1 MGSEKMAEIEEIYED
16 DQDEVEEQLDIED
29 AAIDEDEGEPEDK
42 AESEDSDE
50 IIVAIDGEESPPQEE
65 QAAPEWVRE
74 LRREHRELKKR
85 NRELESRVSQSTETN
100 PVVTLGAKPS
110 LEALDYDTEKYEQS
124 LADWYER
131 KRLVDDQQTKARRS
145 EEEQQRAWNAKLEG
159 YVEAKTKLKVRD
171 YDDAEEVAQQL
182 FNVVQQGVMIQ
193 GAENPALVIYALGK
207 NPKKAKELAAIDDPV
222 KFAFAVAKL
231 ESQLKISN
239 RKAATKPE
247 KTFSAT
253 APARGAVDST
263 LERLREEAS
272 KTGNM
277 DKVMAYKR
285 AQKQAAK

>member
-1 MGSEKMAEIEEIYED
+1 MKSMRVSLKH
-16 DQDEVEEQLDIED
+16 
-29 AAIDEDEGEPEDK
+29 K

-50 IIVAIDGEESPPQEE
+50 IVVSIDGEEPPPQE

-85 NRELESRVSQSTETN
+85 NRELESRVNQSIETN
-100 PVVTLGAKPS
+100 PVVNLGPKPN

-131 KRLVDDQQTKARRS
+131 KRLVDEQQSQVRRA
-145 EEEQQRAWNAKLEG
+145 EEEQQQAWNAKLEG

-171 YDDAEEVAQQL
+171 YDDAEEVAQQM
-182 FNVVQQGVMIQ
+182 FNVVQQGVVIQ

-231 ESQLKISN
+231 ESNLKIGN
-239 RKAATKPE
+239 RKAATQPE
-247 KTFSAT
+247 RTVSAT
-253 APARGAVDST
+253 APSSGAVDST
-263 LERLREEAS
+263 LERLREEAAR
-272 KTGNM
+272 TGNM

-285 AQKQAAK
+285 AQKRAAK

>member
-1 MGSEKMAEIEEIYED
+1 MAEIEEIYED
-16 DQDEVEEQLDIED
+16 DQDEVEEELDIED

-50 IIVAIDGEESPPQEE
+50 IIVAIDGEEPPPQEE

-131 KRLVDDQQTKARRS
+131 KRLVDDQQAKARRS

>member
-1 MGSEKMAEIEEIYED
+1 MAEIEEIYED
-16 DQDEVEEQLDIED
+16 DQDEVEEQLYIED

-50 IIVAIDGEESPPQEE
+50 IIVAIDGEEPPPQEE

-131 KRLVDDQQTKARRS
+131 KRLVDDQQAKARRA

-239 RKAATKPE
+239 RKAATKP
-247 KTFSAT
+247 
-253 APARGAVDST
+253 
-263 LERLREEAS
+263 
-272 KTGNM
+272 
-277 DKVMAYKR
+277 
-285 AQKQAAK
+285 

>member
-1 MGSEKMAEIEEIYED
+1 MAEIEEIYED
-16 DQDEVEEQLDIED
+16 DQDEVEEELDIED
-29 AAIDEDEGEPEDK
+29 AAIDEDEGEPEEK

-50 IIVAIDGEESPPQEE
+50 IIVAIDGEEPPPQEE

-131 KRLVDDQQTKARRS
+131 KRLVDDQQAKARRS

>member
-1 MGSEKMAEIEEIYED
+1 MAEVEEIYEE
-16 DQDEVEEQLDIED
+16 QDVEEELEIED
-29 AAIDEDEGEPEDK
+29 AAIDEVDEGEPEEE
-42 AESEDSDE
+42 AESEEPDE
-50 IIVAIDGEESPPQEE
+50 IVVSIDGEEPPPQEE

-85 NRELESRVSQSTETN
+85 NRELESRVSQSAETN
-100 PVVTLGAKPS
+100 PAVTLGAKPS
-110 LEALDYDTEKYEQS
+110 LENLDYDTEKYEQS

-131 KRLVDDQQTKARRS
+131 KRLVDDQQSQARRS
-145 EEEQQRAWNAKLEG
+145 EEEQQQAWNAKLEG

-171 YDDAEEVAQQL
+171 YDDAEEVAQQM
-182 FNVVQQGVMIQ
+182 FNVVQQGVVIQ

-231 ESQLKISN
+231 ESNLKIGN
-239 RKAATKPE
+239 RKASTQPE
-247 KTFSAT
+247 RTVSAT
-253 APARGAVDST
+253 ARSSGSVDST

>member
-1 MGSEKMAEIEEIYED
+1 MAEIEEIYED

-131 KRLVDDQQTKARRS
+131 KRLVDDQQAKARRS

-171 YDDAEEVAQQL
+171 YEDAEEVAQQL

>member
-1 MGSEKMAEIEEIYED
+1 MAEIEEIYED
-16 DQDEVEEQLDIED
+16 DQDEVEEELDIED

-50 IIVAIDGEESPPQEE
+50 IIVAIDGEEPPPQEE

-100 PVVTLGAKPS
+100 PVVNLGPKPN
-110 LEALDYDTEKYEQS
+110 LEALDYDTDKYEQS
-124 LADWYER
+124 LANWYER
-131 KRLVDDQQTKARRS
+131 KRLVDDQQAKARRA

>member
-1 MGSEKMAEIEEIYED
+1 MAEIEEIYED
-16 DQDEVEEQLDIED
+16 DQDEVEEELDIED

-50 IIVAIDGEESPPQEE
+50 IIVAIDGEEPPPQEE

-110 LEALDYDTEKYEQS
+110 LEALDYDTDKYEQS

-131 KRLVDDQQTKARRS
+131 KLLVDDQQTQARRS

-159 YVEAKTKLKVRD
+159 YVAAKTKLKVRD

>member
-1 MGSEKMAEIEEIYED
+1 MAEIEEIYED

-131 KRLVDDQQTKARRS
+131 KRLVDDQQAKARRS

-171 YDDAEEVAQQL
+171 YDDAEEVAQQV

>member
-1 MGSEKMAEIEEIYED
+1 MAEVEEIYEEE
-16 DQDEVEEQLDIED
+16 QDVEEELEIED
-29 AAIDEDEGEPEDK
+29 AAIDEVDEGEPEAEE
-42 AESEDSDE
+42 AESEEPDE
-50 IIVAIDGEESPPQEE
+50 IVVSIDGEEPPPQEE

-85 NRELESRVSQSTETN
+85 NRELESRVNQSTETN
-100 PVVTLGAKPS
+100 PVVNLGPKPN

-131 KRLVDDQQTKARRS
+131 KKLVDDQQSQVRRA
-145 EEEQQRAWNAKLEG
+145 EEEQQQAWNAKLEG

-171 YDDAEEVAQQL
+171 YDDAEEVAQQM
-182 FNVVQQGVMIQ
+182 FNVVQQGVVIQ

-231 ESQLKISN
+231 ESNLKIGN
-239 RKAATKPE
+239 RKAATQPE
-247 KTFSAT
+247 RTVSAT
-253 APARGAVDST
+253 APSSGAVDST
-263 LERLREEAS
+263 LERLREVAAR
-272 KTGNM
+272 TGNM

-285 AQKQAAK
+285 AQKRAAK

>member
-1 MGSEKMAEIEEIYED
+1 MAEIEEIYED
-16 DQDEVEEQLDIED
+16 DQDEVEEELDIED

-42 AESEDSDE
+42 VESEDSDE
-50 IIVAIDGEESPPQEE
+50 IIVAIDGEEPPPQEE

-100 PVVTLGAKPS
+100 PVVNLGPKPN

-124 LADWYER
+124 LANWYER
-131 KRLVDDQQTKARRS
+131 KRLVDDQQAKARRA

>member
-1 MGSEKMAEIEEIYED
+1 MAEVEEIYEEE
-16 DQDEVEEQLDIED
+16 QDVEEELEIED
-29 AAIDEDEGEPEDK
+29 AAIDEVDEGEPEAEE
-42 AESEDSDE
+42 AESEEPDE
-50 IIVAIDGEESPPQEE
+50 IVVSIDGEEPPPQEE

-85 NRELESRVSQSTETN
+85 NRELESRVNQSAETN
-100 PVVTLGAKPS
+100 PVVNLGPKPN

-131 KRLVDDQQTKARRS
+131 KKLVDDQQSQVRRA
-145 EEEQQRAWNAKLEG
+145 EEEQQQAWNAKLEG

-171 YDDAEEVAQQL
+171 YDDAEEVAQQM
-182 FNVVQQGVMIQ
+182 FNVVQQGVVIQ

-231 ESQLKISN
+231 ESNLKIGN
-239 RKAATKPE
+239 RKAATQPE
-247 KTFSAT
+247 RTVSAT
-253 APARGAVDST
+253 APSSGAVDST
-263 LERLREEAS
+263 LERLREEAAR
-272 KTGNM
+272 TGNM

-285 AQKQAAK
+285 AQKRAAK

>member
-1 MGSEKMAEIEEIYED
+1 MAEIEEIYED
-16 DQDEVEEQLDIED
+16 DQDEVKEQLDIED

-131 KRLVDDQQTKARRS
+131 KRLVDDQQAKARRS

>member
-1 MGSEKMAEIEEIYED
+1 MAEVEEIYEEE
-16 DQDEVEEQLDIED
+16 QDVEEELEIED
-29 AAIDEDEGEPEDK
+29 AAIDEVDEGEPEAEE
-42 AESEDSDE
+42 AESEEPDE
-50 IIVAIDGEESPPQEE
+50 IVVSIDGEEPPPQEE

-85 NRELESRVSQSTETN
+85 NRELESRVNQSTETN
-100 PVVTLGAKPS
+100 PVVNLGPKPN

-131 KRLVDDQQTKARRS
+131 KKLVDDQQSQVRRA
-145 EEEQQRAWNAKLEG
+145 EEEQQQAWNAKLEG

-171 YDDAEEVAQQL
+171 YDDAEEVAQQM
-182 FNVVQQGVMIQ
+182 FNVVQQGVVIQ

-231 ESQLKISN
+231 ESNLKIGN
-239 RKAATKPE
+239 RKAATQPE
-247 KTFSAT
+247 RTVSAT
-253 APARGAVDST
+253 APSSGAVDST
-263 LERLREEAS
+263 LERLREEAAR
-272 KTGNM
+272 TGNM

>member
-1 MGSEKMAEIEEIYED
+1 MAEIEEIYED

-100 PVVTLGAKPS
+100 PVVNLGPKPN

-124 LADWYER
+124 LANWYER
-131 KRLVDDQQTKARRS
+131 KRLVDDQQAKARRA

>member
-1 MGSEKMAEIEEIYED
+1 MAEVEEIYEEE
-16 DQDEVEEQLDIED
+16 QDVEEELEIED

-50 IIVAIDGEESPPQEE
+50 IVVSIDGEEPPPQEE

-74 LRREHRELKKR
+74 LRREHRELKRR
-85 NRELESRVSQSTETN
+85 NRELESRVNQSIETN
-100 PVVTLGAKPS
+100 PVVNLGPKPN

-131 KRLVDDQQTKARRS
+131 KKLVDEQQSQVRRA
-145 EEEQQRAWNAKLEG
+145 EEEQKQAWNAKLEG

-182 FNVVQQGVMIQ
+182 FNVVQQGVVIQ

-231 ESQLKISN
+231 ESNLKIGN
-239 RKAATKPE
+239 RKAATQPE
-247 KTFSAT
+247 RTVSAT
-253 APARGAVDST
+253 APSSGAVDST
-263 LERLREEAS
+263 LERLREEAAR
-272 KTGNM
+272 TGNM

-285 AQKQAAK
+285 AQKRAAK

>member
-1 MGSEKMAEIEEIYED
+1 MAEVEEIYEEE
-16 DQDEVEEQLDIED
+16 QDVEEELEIED
-29 AAIDEDEGEPEDK
+29 AAIDEFDEGEPEEEAD
-42 AESEDSDE
+42 SEEPDE
-50 IIVAIDGEESPPQEE
+50 IVVSIDGEEPPPQEE

-100 PVVTLGAKPS
+100 PVVNLGPKPN

-131 KRLVDDQQTKARRS
+131 KRLVDDQQGQVRRA
-145 EEEQQRAWNAKLEG
+145 EEEQQQAWNAKLEG

-171 YDDAEEVAQQL
+171 YDDAEEVAQQM
-182 FNVVQQGVMIQ
+182 FNVVQQGVVIQ

-231 ESQLKISN
+231 ESNLKIGN
-239 RKAATKPE
+239 RKAATQPE
-247 KTFSAT
+247 RTVSAT
-253 APARGAVDST
+253 APSSGSVDST

-285 AQKQAAK
+285 AQKRAAK

>member
-1 MGSEKMAEIEEIYED
+1 MAEIEEIYED
-16 DQDEVEEQLDIED
+16 DQDEVEEELDIED

-131 KRLVDDQQTKARRS
+131 KRLVDDQQAKARRS

>member
-1 MGSEKMAEIEEIYED
+1 MAEVEEIYEEE
-16 DQDEVEEQLDIED
+16 QDVEEELEIED

-50 IIVAIDGEESPPQEE
+50 IVVSIDGEEPPPQE

-85 NRELESRVSQSTETN
+85 NRELESRVNQSTETN
-100 PVVTLGAKPS
+100 PVVNLGPKPN

-131 KRLVDDQQTKARRS
+131 KKLVDEQQSQVRRA
-145 EEEQQRAWNAKLEG
+145 EEEQKQAWNAKLEG

-171 YDDAEEVAQQL
+171 YDDAEEVAQQM
-182 FNVVQQGVMIQ
+182 FNVVQQGVVIQ

-231 ESQLKISN
+231 ESNLKIGN
-239 RKAATKPE
+239 RKAATQPE
-247 KTFSAT
+247 RTVSAT
-253 APARGAVDST
+253 APSSGAVDST
-263 LERLREEAS
+263 LERLREEAAR
-272 KTGNM
+272 TGNM

-285 AQKQAAK
+285 AQKRAAK

>member
-1 MGSEKMAEIEEIYED
+1 MAEVEEIYEEQD
-16 DQDEVEEQLDIED
+16 DVEEELEIED
-29 AAIDEDEGEPEDK
+29 AAIDEVDEGEPEEE
-42 AESEDSDE
+42 AESEEPDE
-50 IIVAIDGEESPPQEE
+50 IVVSIDGEEPPPQEE

-85 NRELESRVSQSTETN
+85 NRELESRVSQSAETN
-100 PVVTLGAKPS
+100 PAVTLGAKPS
-110 LEALDYDTEKYEQS
+110 LENLDYDTEKYEQS

-131 KRLVDDQQTKARRS
+131 KRLVDDQQSQARRS
-145 EEEQQRAWNAKLEG
+145 EEEQQQAWNAKLEG
-159 YVEAKTKLKVRD
+159 YVEAKTKLKVKD

-182 FNVVQQGVMIQ
+182 FNVVQQGVVIQ

-207 NPKKAKELAAIDDPV
+207 NPEKAKELAAIDDPV

-231 ESQLKISN
+231 ESKLKVGN
-239 RKAATKPE
+239 RKAATQPE
-247 KTFSAT
+247 RTVSAT
-253 APARGAVDST
+253 ARSSGSVDST

>member
-1 MGSEKMAEIEEIYED
+1 MAEVEEIYEEE
-16 DQDEVEEQLDIED
+16 QDVEEELEIED
-29 AAIDEDEGEPEDK
+29 AAIDEVDEGEPEAEE
-42 AESEDSDE
+42 AESEEPDE
-50 IIVAIDGEESPPQEE
+50 IVVSIDGEEPPPQEE

-85 NRELESRVSQSTETN
+85 NRELESRVNQSTETN
-100 PVVTLGAKPS
+100 PVVNLGPKPN

-131 KRLVDDQQTKARRS
+131 KKLVDDQQSQVRRA
-145 EEEQQRAWNAKLEG
+145 EEEQQQAWNAKLEG

-171 YDDAEEVAQQL
+171 YDDAEEVAQQM
-182 FNVVQQGVMIQ
+182 FNVVQQGVVIQ

-231 ESQLKISN
+231 ESNLKIGN
-239 RKAATKPE
+239 RKAATQPE
-247 KTFSAT
+247 RTVSAT
-253 APARGAVDST
+253 ASSSGAVDST
-263 LERLREEAS
+263 LERLREEAAR
-272 KTGNM
+272 TGNM

-285 AQKQAAK
+285 AQKRAAK

>member
-1 MGSEKMAEIEEIYED
+1 MAEIEEIYED

-50 IIVAIDGEESPPQEE
+50 IIVAIDGEEPPPQEE

-100 PVVTLGAKPS
+100 PVVNLGPKPN

-131 KRLVDDQQTKARRS
+131 KRLVDDQQAKARRS

>member
-1 MGSEKMAEIEEIYED
+1 MAEVEEIYEEE
-16 DQDEVEEQLDIED
+16 QDVEEELEIED
-29 AAIDEDEGEPEDK
+29 AAIDEVDEGEPEAEE
-42 AESEDSDE
+42 AESEEPDE
-50 IIVAIDGEESPPQEE
+50 IVVSIDGEEPPPQEE

-85 NRELESRVSQSTETN
+85 NRELESRVNQSTETN
-100 PVVTLGAKPS
+100 PVVNLGPKPN

-131 KRLVDDQQTKARRS
+131 KKLVDDQQSQARRS
-145 EEEQQRAWNAKLEG
+145 EEEQQQAWNAKLEG

-171 YDDAEEVAQQL
+171 YDDAEEVAQQM
-182 FNVVQQGVMIQ
+182 FNVVQQGVVIQ

-231 ESQLKISN
+231 ESNLKIGN
-239 RKAATKPE
+239 RKAATQPE
-247 KTFSAT
+247 RTVSAT
-253 APARGAVDST
+253 APSSGAVDST
-263 LERLREEAS
+263 LERLREEAAR
-272 KTGNM
+272 TGNM

>member
-1 MGSEKMAEIEEIYED
+1 MAEVEEIYEEE
-16 DQDEVEEQLDIED
+16 QDVEEELEIED
-29 AAIDEDEGEPEDK
+29 AAIDEVDEGEPETEE
-42 AESEDSDE
+42 AESEEPDE
-50 IIVAIDGEESPPQEE
+50 IVVSIDGEEPPPQEE

-85 NRELESRVSQSTETN
+85 NRELESRVNQSTETN
-100 PVVTLGAKPS
+100 PVVSLGPKPN

-131 KRLVDDQQTKARRS
+131 KRLVDDQQGQARRA
-145 EEEQQRAWNAKLEG
+145 EEEQQQAWNAKLEG

-171 YDDAEEVAQQL
+171 YDDAEEVAQQM
-182 FNVVQQGVMIQ
+182 FNVVQQGVVIQ

-222 KFAFAVAKL
+222 RFAFAVAKL
-231 ESQLKISN
+231 ENKLKVGN
-239 RKAATKPE
+239 RKAATQPE
-247 KTFSAT
+247 RTVSAT
-253 APARGAVDST
+253 ARSSGSVDST

>member
-1 MGSEKMAEIEEIYED
+1 MAEIEEIYED

-50 IIVAIDGEESPPQEE
+50 IIVAIDGEEPPPQEE

-100 PVVTLGAKPS
+100 PVVNLGPKPN

-124 LADWYER
+124 LANWYER
-131 KRLVDDQQTKARRS
+131 KRLVDDQQAKARRA

-263 LERLREEAS
+263 LERLREEAAR
-272 KTGNM
+272 TGNG
-277 DKVMAYKR
+277 
-285 AQKQAAK
+285 

>member
-1 MGSEKMAEIEEIYED
+1 MAEIEEIYED
-16 DQDEVEEQLDIED
+16 DQDKVEEELDIED

-131 KRLVDDQQTKARRS
+131 KRLVDDQQAKARRS

>member
-1 MGSEKMAEIEEIYED
+1 MAEVEEIYEEE
-16 DQDEVEEQLDIED
+16 QDVEEELEIED
-29 AAIDEDEGEPEDK
+29 AAIDEVDEGEPEAEE
-42 AESEDSDE
+42 AESEEPDE
-50 IIVAIDGEESPPQEE
+50 IVVSIDGEEPPPQEE

-85 NRELESRVSQSTETN
+85 NRELESRVNQSTETN
-100 PVVTLGAKPS
+100 PVVSLGPKPN

-131 KRLVDDQQTKARRS
+131 KRLVDDQQGQVRRA
-145 EEEQQRAWNAKLEG
+145 EEEQQQAWNAKLEG

-171 YDDAEEVAQQL
+171 YDDAEEVAQQM
-182 FNVVQQGVMIQ
+182 FNVVQQGVVIQ

-231 ESQLKISN
+231 ESNLKIGN
-239 RKAATKPE
+239 RKAATQPE
-247 KTFSAT
+247 RTVSAT
-253 APARGAVDST
+253 APSSGAVDST

-285 AQKQAAK
+285 AQKRAAK

>member
-1 MGSEKMAEIEEIYED
+1 MAEIEEIYED
-16 DQDEVEEQLDIED
+16 DQDEVEEELDIED

-50 IIVAIDGEESPPQEE
+50 IIVAIDGEEPPPQEE

-131 KRLVDDQQTKARRS
+131 KRLVDDQQAKARRA

>member
-1 MGSEKMAEIEEIYED
+1 MAEVEEIYEEE
-16 DQDEVEEQLDIED
+16 QDVEEELEIED
-29 AAIDEDEGEPEDK
+29 AAIDEVDEGEPEAEE
-42 AESEDSDE
+42 AESEEPDE
-50 IIVAIDGEESPPQEE
+50 IVVSIDGEEPPPQEE

-85 NRELESRVSQSTETN
+85 NRELESRVNQSTETN
-100 PVVTLGAKPS
+100 PVVNLGPKPN

-131 KRLVDDQQTKARRS
+131 KRLVDDQQGQVRRA
-145 EEEQQRAWNAKLEG
+145 EEEQQQAWNAKLEG

-171 YDDAEEVAQQL
+171 YDDAEEVAQQM
-182 FNVVQQGVMIQ
+182 FNVVQQGVVIQ

-231 ESQLKISN
+231 ESNLKIGN
-239 RKAATKPE
+239 RKAATQPE
-247 KTFSAT
+247 RTVSAT
-253 APARGAVDST
+253 APSSGAVDST

-285 AQKQAAK
+285 AQKRAAK

>member
-1 MGSEKMAEIEEIYED
+1 MAEVEEIYEEE
-16 DQDEVEEQLDIED
+16 QDVEEKLEIED

-50 IIVAIDGEESPPQEE
+50 IVVSIDGEEPPPQEE

-85 NRELESRVSQSTETN
+85 NRELESRVNQSIETN
-100 PVVTLGAKPS
+100 PVVNLGPKPN

-131 KRLVDDQQTKARRS
+131 KKLVDEQQSQVRRA
-145 EEEQQRAWNAKLEG
+145 EEEQRQAWNAKLEG

-171 YDDAEEVAQQL
+171 YDDAEEVAQQM
-182 FNVVQQGVMIQ
+182 FNVVQQGVVIQ

-231 ESQLKISN
+231 ESNLKIGN
-239 RKAATKPE
+239 RKAATQPE
-247 KTFSAT
+247 RTVSAT
-253 APARGAVDST
+253 APSSGAVDST
-263 LERLREEAS
+263 LERLREEAAR
-272 KTGNM
+272 TGNM

-285 AQKQAAK
+285 AQKRAAK

>member
-1 MGSEKMAEIEEIYED
+1 MAEVEEIYEEE
-16 DQDEVEEQLDIED
+16 QDVEEELEIED
-29 AAIDEDEGEPEDK
+29 AAIDEDEGELEDK

-50 IIVAIDGEESPPQEE
+50 IVVSIDGEEPPPQE

-85 NRELESRVSQSTETN
+85 NRELESRVNQSIETN
-100 PVVTLGAKPS
+100 PVVNLGPKPN

-131 KRLVDDQQTKARRS
+131 KRLVDEQQSQVRRA
-145 EEEQQRAWNAKLEG
+145 EEEQQQAWNAKLEG

-171 YDDAEEVAQQL
+171 YDDAEEVAQQM
-182 FNVVQQGVMIQ
+182 FNVVQQGVVIQ

-231 ESQLKISN
+231 ESNLKIGN
-239 RKAATKPE
+239 RKAATQPE
-247 KTFSAT
+247 RTVSAT
-253 APARGAVDST
+253 APSSGAVDST
-263 LERLREEAS
+263 LERLREEAAR
-272 KTGNM
+272 TGNM

-285 AQKQAAK
+285 AQKRAAK

>member
-1 MGSEKMAEIEEIYED
+1 MAEVEEIYEEE
-16 DQDEVEEQLDIED
+16 QDVEEELEIEG
-29 AAIDEDEGEPEDK
+29 AAIDEVDEGEPEAE
-42 AESEDSDE
+42 AESEEPDE
-50 IIVAIDGEESPPQEE
+50 IVVSIDGEEPPPQEE

-85 NRELESRVSQSTETN
+85 NRELESRVNQSTETN
-100 PVVTLGAKPS
+100 PVVNLGPKPN

-131 KRLVDDQQTKARRS
+131 KKLVDDQQSQVRRA
-145 EEEQQRAWNAKLEG
+145 EEEQQQAWNAKLEG

-171 YDDAEEVAQQL
+171 YDDAEEVAQQM
-182 FNVVQQGVMIQ
+182 FNVVQQGVVIQ

-231 ESQLKISN
+231 ESNLKIGN
-239 RKAATKPE
+239 RKAATQPE
-247 KTFSAT
+247 RTVSAT
-253 APARGAVDST
+253 APSSGAVDST

-285 AQKQAAK
+285 AQKRAAK